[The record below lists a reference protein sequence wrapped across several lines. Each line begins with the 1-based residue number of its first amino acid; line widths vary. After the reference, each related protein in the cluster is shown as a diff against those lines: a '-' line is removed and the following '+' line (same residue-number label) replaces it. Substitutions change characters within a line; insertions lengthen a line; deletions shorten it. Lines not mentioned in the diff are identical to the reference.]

1 MLMRATIRVM
11 DTEAILTLILHANR
25 LKRMPRTGW
34 VIRGLTGAESVADHI
49 FGTAFIALVLAE
61 LVAEPVDLGQLLAMI
76 LLHDLPESLTTDL
89 PQPVAR
95 LFPPGAKH
103 QAELNALTELLQ
115 GVEFGERFRTLWQAI
130 QDEESIEARILHDAD
145 RLELLVQAY
154 VYSRMMSG
162 TVLDEFWEGQE
173 ERPFKLEVSQ
183 RLFAALLERRRQE
196 QQSRRKRRRPVR
208 GGP

>member
-1 MLMRATIRVM
+1 M
-11 DTEAILTLILHANR
+11 DAEAILTLILHANR

-61 LVAEPVDLGQLLAMI
+61 LVAEPVDRGKLLAMI

-89 PQPVAR
+89 PQPVVR
-95 LFPPGAKH
+95 FFPPDAKP
-103 QAELNALTELLQ
+103 QAELNALMELLQ
-115 GVEFGERFRTLWQAI
+115 GVGFGERFRAWWQAAK
-130 QDEESIEARILHDAD
+130 DEESIEARILRDAD

-154 VYSRMMSG
+154 VYGRMMSG

-196 QQSRRKRRRPVR
+196 QRGRRKGRRPTR
-208 GGP
+208 GGPSSVGR